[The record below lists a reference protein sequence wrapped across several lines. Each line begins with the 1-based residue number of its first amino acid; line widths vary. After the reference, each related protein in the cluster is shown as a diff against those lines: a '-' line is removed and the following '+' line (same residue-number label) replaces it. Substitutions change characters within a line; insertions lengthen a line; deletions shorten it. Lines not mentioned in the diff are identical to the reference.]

1 MDPSKS
7 TGGWIGIDLGTTN
20 CTVAVWD
27 TNASSPKVLRLK
39 HLARAAGG
47 KDGKIVPSAVLFYKP
62 SVNDGGENDSSRDS
76 IHCGEGF
83 SALVGN
89 EALQFDKTDYYANEN
104 NDADRATVTSFKRVV
119 GMTSRQ
125 AAQLQQSDPDFWNSL
140 PFQCVIIDGR
150 DDQYQ
155 NKDSFHG
162 KTLDVLGGS
171 NQDNSASEV
180 TLEQEGVAIR
190 IHPLPYNPLVN
201 DDMIT
206 PNKQQ
211 SKTPES
217 RLISPL
223 QVTAILLQSIR
234 KASDKYL
241 AKNQKICCP
250 SIQYSHEHGSK
261 NSNNDDAI
269 RNCIIG
275 VPAHYSHSQRCAVQ
289 SAAKKAGFT
298 GYVGV
303 MTESTAAAM
312 AYGLFVS
319 PNVNNNCVDKE
330 KRILVFDM
338 GGGTTDVT
346 IAVMNDEG
354 STSSVNDGSSEN
366 DDVKFQVIATA
377 GDRCLGGDNVDE
389 LLARHLWDKMNNIT
403 PSSTVHSDTAEWLAS
418 KQQEFLGKCRVA
430 KEQLC
435 GNDKEDN
442 AGVNETHFTF
452 NGARIDVTRREFDA
466 AIQTLVDRAESVVDE
481 ALNQMNSTDSTTP
494 IHEVV
499 LVGGSSHIPS
509 VRDMLRRKFP
519 PPMPPDL
526 CTSISAETAVAQGLA
541 IQSALVSGVVPL
553 WELRNALMLDALPHS
568 IGVWVDPRIPND
580 NRNGSPYEKGDILH
594 ADNKCHY
601 IEILRKDEPLPA
613 KGSATFTLAQIDQF
627 GVTVVAVERI
637 GEDTFQCMGA
647 FTFLLH
653 RLDIKLA
660 SNSGKTRQIEV
671 GMVLESDGR
680 FIVSVFDD
688 NDPEHREKKRRFL
701 EKKGVNVEDE
711 EYANDEIKSSGTEA
725 SLMILCAIVFA
736 LYVATRIAFSELE
749 LEMDND
755 EL

>member
-7 TGGWIGIDLGTTN
+7 EGGWIGIDLGTTN

-27 TNASSPKVLRLK
+27 TNQSSPKVLRLK
-39 HLARAAGG
+39 QLAKPAGSG
-47 KDGKIVPSAVLFYKP
+47 KDGKIMPSVVLFYEQP
-62 SVNDGGENDSSRDS
+62 DEDDDSPDGDDNIRSER
-76 IHCGEGF
+76 F
-83 SALVGN
+83 STLAGN
-89 EALQFDKTDYYANEN
+89 QALQFTNETDYAN
-104 NDADRATVTSFKRVV
+104 RATVTSFKRVV
-119 GMTSRQ
+119 GMTWRQ
-125 AAQLQQSDPDFWNSL
+125 AEELQVSDPDFWNSL
-140 PFQCVIIDGR
+140 PFQAVIVR
-150 DDQYQ
+150 DRHSHDEQYQ
-155 NKDSFHG
+155 KDSVNG
-162 KTLDVLGGS
+162 KTLDVLGGT
-171 NQDNSASEV
+171 NRDVSAAV
-180 TLEQEGVAIR
+180 TTEQEGVAIR
-190 IHPLPYNPLVN
+190 INPLPYNPLAN
-201 DDMIT
+201 GIH
-206 PNKQQ
+206 PKQQ
-211 SKTPES
+211 TKTPE

-223 QVTAILLQSIR
+223 QVTTTLLQSIR
-234 KASDKYL
+234 EAADKYL
-241 AKNQKICCP
+241 AKNKKIGLP
-250 SIQYSHEHGSK
+250 SIPAST
-261 NSNNDDAI
+261 SNGNAI

-275 VPAHYSHSQRCAVQ
+275 VPAHYSHNQRSAIQ
-289 SAAKKAGFT
+289 SAAEKAGFT
-298 GYVGV
+298 GHVGV

-319 PNVNNNCVDKE
+319 PNVKCEDKD

-346 IAVMNDEG
+346 VAVMNGD
-354 STSSVNDGSSEN
+354 SPHVNDGSSE
-366 DDVKFQVIATA
+366 DGVKFYVAATA

-389 LLARHLWDKMNNIT
+389 LLARYLWEKMSVASIVT
-403 PSSTVHSDTAEWLAS
+403 SDTAKWLAS
-418 KQQEFLGKCRVA
+418 EQQDFLRKCRVA

-435 GNDKEDN
+435 GNDKEDT

-452 NGARIDVTRREFDA
+452 DGTHIDITRQEFDT
-466 AIQTLVDRAESVVDE
+466 AIRPLIDRAENVVDE
-481 ALNQMNSTDSTTP
+481 ALNQMNSTDYSAP

-568 IGVWVDPRIPND
+568 IGVWVDPSIPND
-580 NRNGSPYEKGDILH
+580 RKGSPYEKGDIIH
-594 ADNKCHY
+594 ADNRCNY
-601 IEILRKDEPLPA
+601 VEILQKDGPLPA
-613 KGSATFTLAQIDQF
+613 KGSATFTLAQIDQR
-627 GVTVVAVERI
+627 GVTVVAAERI

-653 RLDIKLA
+653 RLDANLT
-660 SNSGKTRQIEV
+660 SNSGSTRQIEV

-688 NDPEHREKKRRFL
+688 SDPEHRQKKRRFL
-701 EKKGVNVEDE
+701 KQKGFDVEDE
-711 EYANDEIKSSGTEA
+711 EYVGNEVRSSGTEA

-736 LYVATRIAFSELE
+736 LYVATRIAFSDLE
-749 LEMDND
+749 LGTESETTD